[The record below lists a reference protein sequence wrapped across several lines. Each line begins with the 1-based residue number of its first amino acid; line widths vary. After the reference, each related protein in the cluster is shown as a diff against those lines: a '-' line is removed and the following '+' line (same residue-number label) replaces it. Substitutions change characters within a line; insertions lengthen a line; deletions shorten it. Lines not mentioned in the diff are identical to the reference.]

1 MLKRCKDWKG
11 SNLDVY
17 KIVDASDVGAGYTRH
32 VWKGETGV
40 TQIGTTMV
48 EAITSMIQKNGVLS
62 VSGIRQANAT
72 KDVYLVDIP
81 GIDEFGTY
89 DGMKLLIDF
98 DQTNQTNLVY
108 LLVNN
113 TEYKINDVVLNELQT
128 NNKYLCEMK
137 NNIINIAINK
147 QATETTAGILK
158 IATQLEVNT
167 GVEDTKIVTSK
178 KLKARLD
185 SMLASITTLTQ
196 LATETTA
203 GIVKIAT
210 TVQVSAGTDDTTA
223 VSPAKLTDIL
233 KNTYGINKSG
243 FGYVRYADGTQI
255 CYGSGTI
262 STSQIAAASA
272 LFNAFPLAFFGIPV
286 VNVVHFGAD
295 ATAGSKI
302 IIDSEAGGHNE
313 LTGWKARTTY
323 PNNIRCRYIAIGKW
337 K

>member
-32 VWKGETGV
+32 VWKGETGA

-137 NNIINIAINK
+137 NNIIN
-147 QATETTAGILK
+147 
-158 IATQLEVNT
+158 
-167 GVEDTKIVTSK
+167 TKI
-178 KLKARLD
+178 R
-185 SMLASITTLTQ
+185 
-196 LATETTA
+196 
-203 GIVKIAT
+203 
-210 TVQVSAGTDDTTA
+210 
-223 VSPAKLTDIL
+223 
-233 KNTYGINKSG
+233 N
-243 FGYVRYADGTQI
+243 
-255 CYGSGTI
+255 
-262 STSQIAAASA
+262 
-272 LFNAFPLAFFGIPV
+272 FP
-286 VNVVHFGAD
+286 
-295 ATAGSKI
+295 
-302 IIDSEAGGHNE
+302 
-313 LTGWKARTTY
+313 
-323 PNNIRCRYIAIGKW
+323 
-337 K
+337 

>member
-1 MLKRCKDWKG
+1 MLKRCKDWRG
-11 SNLDVY
+11 YNLDVY

-32 VWKGETGV
+32 VWKGETGA

-137 NNIINIAINK
+137 NNIINIVNNK
-147 QATETTAGILK
+147 QATESTSGISK
-158 IATQLEVNT
+158 IATQLEVDT
-167 GVEDTKIVTSK
+167 GTDDTKIVTSK

-185 SMLASITTLTQ
+185 SMLESITTNFVKLTQ
-196 LATETTA
+196 LATESVA
-203 GIVKIAT
+203 GIVKIAST
-210 TVQVSAGTDDTTA
+210 AQVLAGTDNTTV
-223 VSPAKLTDIL
+223 VSPAKLKETFVNGANMSLNGYQKLPSGLIFQWGTAYYRASMGIAGENINFPITFPNGFLGAGVVDGGS
-233 KNTYGINKSG
+233 NTNSIGMQLVSN
-243 FGYVRYADGTQI
+243 
-255 CYGSGTI
+255 
-262 STSQIAAASA
+262 SQ
-272 LFNAFPLAFFGIPV
+272 FKCWGR
-286 VNVVHFGAD
+286 NVVD
-295 ATAGSKI
+295 
-302 IIDSEAGGHNE
+302 
-313 LTGWKARTTY
+313 
-323 PNNIRCRYIAIGKW
+323 NNLSDTIFRWIAIGY
-337 K
+337 

>member
-32 VWKGETGV
+32 VWKGETGA

-137 NNIINIAINK
+137 NNIINIVINK
-147 QATETTAGILK
+147 QATETIKGISQ
-158 IATQLEVNT
+158 IATQPEVDD
-167 GVEDTKIVTSK
+167 GLEDTKIVTPK
-178 KLKARLD
+178 KLKASLD
-185 SMLASITTLTQ
+185 SMLASITTNFVKLTQ
-196 LATETTA
+196 LATESIAGIIKISTTA
-203 GIVKIAT
+203 
-210 TVQVSAGTDDTTA
+210 QVTAGTDNTTA
-223 VSPAKLTDIL
+223 VSPAKLKEMFVNGSTKTQNGYQKL
-233 KNTYGINKSG
+233 PSG
-243 FGYVRYADGTQI
+243 VIMQWGMIADGVTNV
-255 CYGSGTI
+255 T
-262 STSQIAAASA
+262 
-272 LFNAFPLAFFGIPV
+272 FPVAFPTGCASLQITRGGGTNADSVGSLDVGASVIISMSNTGFMFDSV
-286 VNVVHFGAD
+286 VQAVDKSLV
-295 ATAGSKI
+295 
-302 IIDSEAGGHNE
+302 
-313 LTGWKARTTY
+313 Y
-323 PNNIRCRYIAIGKW
+323 YVAIGY
-337 K
+337 